1 MQQPPHHSA
10 GSGDASDSGDVEIF
24 EIPVERLALDPNRVS
39 KRHSRESIEELARSI
54 RVHGVLRPLIVRP
67 VEGAGNHRTHWIVA
81 GERRFQAAVL
91 LGYTAVPCCIQR
103 HDERAESVRA
113 LVIRIQQRD
122 LSDIDKAETLKQL
135 KSLAGT
141 SWEGV
146 AEMVGLSPTYVRRL
160 AGLLKLER
168 SVRDLV
174 RRGEIPA
181 RTAIALK
188 PLPSAIQVELA
199 ELVVRDRLT
208 AEEVRKRAREALSS
222 STRATSGGAG
232 AGSESTL
239 SDTVSAP
246 LPDALADLELV
257 QIIQLLEQIRRWVIN
272 RNEALTSLS
281 AEDRRQVGRYF
292 SVVERLR
299 QATEVLFR
307 SLQDAGDAEVEEWE
321 EQDLP
326 TGRSR

>member
-1 MQQPPHHSA
+1 
-10 GSGDASDSGDVEIF
+10 
-24 EIPVERLALDPNRVS
+24 
-39 KRHSRESIEELARSI
+39 
-54 RVHGVLRPLIVRP
+54 
-67 VEGAGNHRTHWIVA
+67 
-81 GERRFQAAVL
+81 
-91 LGYTAVPCCIQR
+91 
-103 HDERAESVRA
+103 
-113 LVIRIQQRD
+113 
-122 LSDIDKAETLKQL
+122 
-135 KSLAGT
+135 
-141 SWEGV
+141 
-146 AEMVGLSPTYVRRL
+146 VGLSPTYVRRL

-208 AEEVRKRAREALSS
+208 AEEVRKRARDALSS
-222 STRATSGGAG
+222 STRATSGGPG
-232 AGSESTL
+232 AGSEGTL
-239 SDTVSAP
+239 SGTVSAP

-272 RNEALTSLS
+272 RNKALPSLS

-321 EQDLP
+321 AQDLP
-326 TGRSR
+326 TGRSH